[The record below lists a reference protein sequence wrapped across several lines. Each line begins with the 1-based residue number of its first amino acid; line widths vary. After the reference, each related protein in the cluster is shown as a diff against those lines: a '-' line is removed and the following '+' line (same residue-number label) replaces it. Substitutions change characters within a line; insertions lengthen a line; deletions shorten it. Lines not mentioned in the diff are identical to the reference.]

1 MAHLC
6 DGLTRIHSAGRGTAE
21 GGVMGEQEKMAVI
34 GMTVTRANTLKAK
47 LATLQGGAEE
57 LAVDLERI
65 AKLLRHPGNDES
77 ISIPE
82 AEKIRAILEQI
93 SDTAAE
99 LASEERNLASFGIVP
114 KD

>member
-1 MAHLC
+1 
-6 DGLTRIHSAGRGTAE
+6 
-21 GGVMGEQEKMAVI
+21 MGEQEKMAVI